1 MGCAT
6 LTRRPAARPLMTETR
21 RRVVGTS
28 RDASRALASALA
40 MAAPAPASASLVRV
54 DALDRVFD
62 IIDANR
68 DGSLTV
74 QEFILVRPP
83 ASPRRRAKNA
93 RSVPSFSSPG
103 VGDPRVRGARGGHSA
118 SRPRPPPSPRS
129 RPCARTPRSAA
140 SSTSARSCA
149 RRRTRAISSSASSNA
164 STETPTASSRAAS
177 FENTSSPSRRRP
189 GEPIRRRRRA
199 HHPPRSPA
207 LTTPRARPRPPPRPR
222 ARPRAAAAAAAA
234 ATTTPPADPPLRRRS
249 RRSTRSGLPPR
260 PAPGAASP

>member
-1 MGCAT
+1 MGEGLREEEGGGGKEGNGTFSTRRFLVHQSGDHRASTVIDQWAAT
-6 LTRRPAARPLMTETR
+6 HASRRPAVDITETR

-103 VGDPRVRGARGGHSA
+103 VGDPRVRGARGG
-118 SRPRPPPSPRS
+118 
-129 RPCARTPRSAA
+129 RSA
-140 SSTSARSCA
+140 
-149 RRRTRAISSSASSNA
+149 
-164 STETPTASSRAAS
+164 P
-177 FENTSSPSRRRP
+177 
-189 GEPIRRRRRA
+189 
-199 HHPPRSPA
+199 
-207 LTTPRARPRPPPRPR
+207 
-222 ARPRAAAAAAAA
+222 
-234 ATTTPPADPPLRRRS
+234 
-249 RRSTRSGLPPR
+249 
-260 PAPGAASP
+260 

>member
-1 MGCAT
+1 MGEGLREEEGGGGKEGNGTFSTRRFLVHQSGGHRAT
-6 LTRRPAARPLMTETR
+6 TLSSIKWLRLSTRPAARPLMTETR

-118 SRPRPPPSPRS
+118 S
-129 RPCARTPRSAA
+129 
-140 SSTSARSCA
+140 
-149 RRRTRAISSSASSNA
+149 
-164 STETPTASSRAAS
+164 
-177 FENTSSPSRRRP
+177 
-189 GEPIRRRRRA
+189 
-199 HHPPRSPA
+199 
-207 LTTPRARPRPPPRPR
+207 
-222 ARPRAAAAAAAA
+222 
-234 ATTTPPADPPLRRRS
+234 
-249 RRSTRSGLPPR
+249 
-260 PAPGAASP
+260 